1 MDNNVGWVE
10 NKPLSQQQQLKEDR
24 QKNLCVAVT
33 GGGTS
38 TGIARNSCALYY
50 NKIRERFALWRTMLS
65 QHLKK
70 KGKGSHCDAS

>member
-10 NKPLSQQQQLKEDR
+10 NKPLSEQQQLKEDR

-38 TGIARNSCALYY
+38 TGIARN
-50 NKIRERFALWRTMLS
+50 
-65 QHLKK
+65 
-70 KGKGSHCDAS
+70 

>member
-10 NKPLSQQQQLKEDR
+10 NKPLSEQQQLKEDR

-38 TGIARNSCALYY
+38 TGIARNSCRYITIKY
-50 NKIRERFALWRTMLS
+50 
-65 QHLKK
+65 
-70 KGKGSHCDAS
+70 GKGSHCGEQCYHNI